1 MGAPRLRRARVF
13 IMEGL
18 FPQSLTDKIFYNRA
32 FRSVLSTLAVS
43 VRGGTLND
51 YWNGADDELFYYAK
65 LNIPAETDDD
75 GYVLLAHAEYL
86 TFIPY
91 GEEGYRFFD
100 AYIREKEGV
109 SAAEWR
115 YNVFLKA
122 LGKDR
127 EAYGEAQLARLRRFL
142 AGGGGVFQG
151 APQRG
156 GLVPARLCVQRLF
169 RRLARYLFGT
179 FRPSARAADHD
190 RGRGARRRAR
200 SPAFGRKGKG
210 VYNRLR
216 AEIGRTYGIAE
227 KAGGACAARPL

>member
-100 AYIREKEGV
+100 GYIREKEGV

-142 AGGGGVFQG
+142 AGHELNEVRWDDIDGV
-151 APQRG
+151 
-156 GLVPARLCVQRLF
+156 
-169 RRLARYLFGT
+169 
-179 FRPSARAADHD
+179 AA
-190 RGRGARRRAR
+190 AFFRAR
-200 SPAFGRKGKG
+200 H
-210 VYNRLR
+210 N
-216 AEIGRTYGIAE
+216 AEASFPPGFVFNGFFDVWPDIFSELSDLLPERQTMTVEEVLAAAPVPPPLGEKE
-227 KAGGACAARPL
+227 KAFIIASAQKLEELTA